1 MRLSGA
7 ERDPG
12 LLGSAQSSTVMQ
24 ACQEVPCSRRGL
36 ALLVVPAL
44 SSQCGT
50 FSKPEFSNKP
60 SPGCVPRVKPQYRTA
75 TGGRRGLVQ
84 VCPDLLGSLAD
95 ETRGETEQV
104 ADGNLQ
110 TGRDAHPVGS
120 HVPKEESGRRAISC
134 PVQAWQWAHQQPD

>member
-1 MRLSGA
+1 MRLSGS

-50 FSKPEFSNKP
+50 FSKPEFFQQTQSWLRA
-60 SPGCVPRVKPQYRTA
+60 SSEATVP
-75 TGGRRGLVQ
+75 
-84 VCPDLLGSLAD
+84 
-95 ETRGETEQV
+95 
-104 ADGNLQ
+104 DGN
-110 TGRDAHPVGS
+110 
-120 HVPKEESGRRAISC
+120 RRAQRAGACVS
-134 PVQAWQWAHQQPD
+134 